1 VKGTQQKA
9 GRMRG
14 FTLLEMMV
22 VLVIAGLLFA
32 LTPPLFTGA
41 VSGTRLKGLARDLV
55 TMMRETRSQAI
66 IRNAEQQMYLD
77 TEARH
82 YRAGDNR
89 VLHLPE
95 GVTMTVQPATAPDD
109 PAQQQHVLRFFPDG
123 SSSGAKI
130 SVSGG
135 NHGYYLQL
143 DWLTGRVTIS
153 EGPHD
158 DG

>member
-1 VKGTQQKA
+1 
-9 GRMRG
+9 MRG

-109 PAQQQHVLRFFPDG
+109 PAQQQRCEDLRQRRQSRLLPAAGLADR
-123 SSSGAKI
+123 AC
-130 SVSGG
+130 
-135 NHGYYLQL
+135 HHQ
-143 DWLTGRVTIS
+143 R
-153 EGPHD
+153 GPA
-158 DG
+158 